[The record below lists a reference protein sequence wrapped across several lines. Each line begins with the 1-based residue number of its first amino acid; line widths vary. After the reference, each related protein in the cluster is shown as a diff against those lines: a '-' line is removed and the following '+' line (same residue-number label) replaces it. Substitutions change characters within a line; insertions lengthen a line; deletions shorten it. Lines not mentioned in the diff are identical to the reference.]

1 MVLPTKFATGLS
13 GTDDDFAN
21 APGLRTGAVR
31 IVDADA
37 TIAGTE
43 LADVIWGL
51 FPVNEGAV
59 ISAGSI
65 ISCTDID
72 TATGTSL
79 DVGIAY
85 EDTTQGTDA
94 LDCFVDGSTITQ
106 GGGTK
111 FFDDIDGLAVV
122 ATGRGYVTAQ
132 IKGAAANTAGTFR
145 VRALVGYSS

>member
-21 APGLRTGAVR
+21 APGLRTGALSA
-31 IVDADA
+31 VDASA

-51 FPVNEGAV
+51 IPVNKGAV
-59 ISAGSI
+59 ITAGSI
-65 ISCTDID
+65 FSCTDID
-72 TATGTSL
+72 TATGTSI

-94 LDCFVDGSTITQ
+94 LDCFLDGSTISQT
-106 GGGTK
+106 GGAAQLA
-111 FFDDIDGLAVV
+111 DIDLLTTV

-145 VRALVGYSS
+145 IRGVVGYTS